1 MILLSLELVSFRQYH
16 LRIDVQTR
24 FDHNMAG
31 SLGVEISTWPGAC
44 DMGGGT
50 DDGPE
55 ID

>member
-1 MILLSLELVSFRQYH
+1 
-16 LRIDVQTR
+16 
-24 FDHNMAG
+24 MAG

-55 ID
+55 IDDELYGGNLLARC